1 MLDEELRML
10 IYLHTASEPVDRM
23 AEIQNSTPE
32 GEASFL
38 ALWLSVSS
46 NQASDGTPVADDP
59 KYVLEVPG
67 VVEGSRRNIPKA
79 VLDVSMTM
87 GRSRRAWPVYLLL
100 LPIVLLLVGGCTS
113 STSSWP
119 LSPEELELKAQGID
133 KALMCPICPAETI
146 DQSQVALANQMQAIV
161 REKLAQGESREEILQ
176 YFVDAYGPAVLA
188 EPPKRG
194 FSLLVWVIPVVGLIV
209 GGGILVAV
217 VRGMRRTRDESP
229 AEEEPLNESEL
240 KPYLSQIDHD
250 IQRLTTG
257 GLPLASKEGSDEGTS
272 ERRIE

>member
-1 MLDEELRML
+1 
-10 IYLHTASEPVDRM
+10 
-23 AEIQNSTPE
+23 
-32 GEASFL
+32 
-38 ALWLSVSS
+38 
-46 NQASDGTPVADDP
+46 
-59 KYVLEVPG
+59 
-67 VVEGSRRNIPKA
+67 
-79 VLDVSMTM
+79 
-87 GRSRRAWPVYLLL
+87 
-100 LPIVLLLVGGCTS
+100 
-113 STSSWP
+113 
-119 LSPEELELKAQGID
+119 
-133 KALMCPICPAETI
+133 
-146 DQSQVALANQMQAIV
+146 
-161 REKLAQGESREEILQ
+161 
-176 YFVDAYGPAVLA
+176 LA